1 MKKRFFI
8 IDGHAQ
14 MFRAFYALPRL
25 TTPSNQPINAVY
37 GFTAILRKLIREERP
52 DYLVVTFDTKYPTF
66 RHISYKDYKI
76 NRCPMPYELQQQI
89 PLIEKIIKA
98 YNIPVYTCE
107 GYEADDIIGTIIK
120 KLSNEEI
127 EFIIV
132 TKDKDM
138 EQLISE
144 NVKILN
150 LQKNLLLD
158 LELFKK
164 ERGINPAQMTD
175 LLALTGDQS
184 DNIPGVPGI
193 GYKTAIRL
201 VKEWGSVEAVISNLE
216 KIDGNKTKEKLK
228 GFTEQIRFSKTLTT
242 INTEAP
248 IGIDLDACRIK
259 DINRLELEALFQE
272 YGFKSFN

>member
-37 GFTAILRKLIREERP
+37 GFTAMLRKLIREERP
-52 DYLVVTFDTKYPTF
+52 DYLVVTFDSKHPTF

-76 NRCPMPYELQQQI
+76 NRGPMPYELQQQI
-89 PLIEKIIKA
+89 PLIERIIKA
-98 YNIPVYTCE
+98 YNIPIYTCE
-107 GYEADDIIGTIIK
+107 GYEADDIIGTIVK
-120 KLSNEEI
+120 RLSNEEI
-127 EFIIV
+127 EFIII

-150 LQKNLLLD
+150 PQKNILLD
-158 LELFKK
+158 LELFEK
-164 ERGINPAQMTD
+164 ERGIKPSQMID
-175 LLALTGDQS
+175 VLALTGDQS

-193 GYKTAIRL
+193 GYKTAIKL
-201 VKEWGSVEAVISNLE
+201 VKEWGSVEALISNLE
-216 KIDGNKTKEKLK
+216 KIDGNKTKERLK
-228 GFTEQIRFSKTLTT
+228 GFAEQIRFSKYLTT
-242 INTEAP
+242 INTEVP
-248 IGIDLDACRIK
+248 LRIDMETCRIK
-259 DINRLELEALFQE
+259 DINKSELEGLFQE